1 MTGRFRQGPEEHART
16 KAVVAEFLQK
26 EGPKLHKRL
35 VEYAA
40 TKASYIEEFWDDAYL
55 EHQESVVL
63 SLNPFFILE

>member
-1 MTGRFRQGPEEHART
+1 M
-16 KAVVAEFLQK
+16 AEFLQK